1 MLYGFDSK
9 PIMKK
14 NDKLILTPGFGLL
27 CFGLNYFPDSDI
39 KYVFILLLASDISKY
54 KKFHIKMTSKTEI
67 PDFAVVGPLTH
78 LGNSLKALP

>member
-9 PIMKK
+9 PIMNK

-39 KYVFILLLASDISKY
+39 KC
-54 KKFHIKMTSKTEI
+54 FHPI
-67 PDFAVVGPLTH
+67 VGLRYF
-78 LGNSLKALP
+78 